1 MVMNDPLFS
10 SMITIDE
17 SDKATKQKDSI
28 YIYFRHPKVGEVH
41 ANLTSKVAEKGDPYL
56 RGKDI
61 RDKFKLG
68 TVYTRVKVSVAQ
80 SVEAVVLFQEMLS
93 KLLFVYDTS

>member
-1 MVMNDPLFS
+1 
-10 SMITIDE
+10 MITIDE

-61 RDKFKLG
+61 QDEFKLG
-68 TVYTRVKVSVAQ
+68 TVYTRVKVSAD
-80 SVEAVVLFQEMLS
+80 A
-93 KLLFVYDTS
+93 